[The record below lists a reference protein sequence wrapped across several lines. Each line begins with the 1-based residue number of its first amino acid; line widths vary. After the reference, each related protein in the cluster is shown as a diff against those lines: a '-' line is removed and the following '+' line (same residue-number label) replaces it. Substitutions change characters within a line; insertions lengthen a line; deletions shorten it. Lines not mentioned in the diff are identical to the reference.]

1 MAFYE
6 ARRGRNVLSAGD
18 FSLRQD
24 VEMVTPNQPM
34 LRILRGKSQY
44 PLRAIDQ
51 SQFLI
56 GAGSSCQ
63 IQLSAGE
70 IPMIFAV
77 LRFDD
82 EGCCLVEAMHS
93 EPAMIVNGTRQRS
106 ASLRH
111 GDRVAIGS
119 YEFEFLSPPG
129 NEGQK
134 SLKLD
139 DFVAAQPNIPYPL
152 IIPQVPADLSA
163 LSAEELV
170 DRIERELELLELLGE
185 FDDLPT
191 GSVTD
196 QAHPR
201 KTA

>member
-1 MAFYE
+1 
-6 ARRGRNVLSAGD
+6 
-18 FSLRQD
+18 
-24 VEMVTPNQPM
+24 MVTPNQPM

-56 GAGSSCQ
+56 GAGSNCQ

-77 LRFDD
+77 LRLDD

-106 ASLRH
+106 VSLRH

-119 YEFEFLSPPG
+119 YEFEFLSPAG
-129 NEGQK
+129 NEGQN

-139 DFVAAQPNIPYPL
+139 AFVAAQPNIPYPL

-191 GSVTD
+191 ESVTD
-196 QAHPR
+196 HAPPR